1 MIEVSELENLIRK
14 IVREEIQLYLQQ
26 NQEINASQVNEE
38 HSEQSDTQENLK
50 KEQEEIDYE
59 LFEKRYEEALQ
70 IDDEVREKYKS
81 QVDKHG
87 SVVTLKN
94 ASEIL
99 NLSVYAIRK
108 LGKTDKNFPKI
119 YSAKV
124 DTARLFHWLDGGK
137 AYWNIGED
145 ND

>member
-1 MIEVSELENLIRK
+1 MSELDNLIRK

-26 NQEINASQVNEE
+26 NQEEVTSGQVNKEPM
-38 HSEQSDTQENLK
+38 EQSETQENVK
-50 KEQEEIDYE
+50 NQEEIDYE

-70 IDDEVREKYKS
+70 IDDEVRAKYKS

-119 YSAKV
+119 YNAKV

>member
-1 MIEVSELENLIRK
+1 MSELENLIRK

-26 NQEINASQVNEE
+26 NQEEVTSGQVNKEPM
-38 HSEQSDTQENLK
+38 EQSETQENVK
-50 KEQEEIDYE
+50 NQEEIDYE

-70 IDDEVREKYKS
+70 IDDQVREKYKS

-87 SVVTLKN
+87 SVVNLKN

>member
-26 NQEINASQVNEE
+26 NPEINTSQVHNE
-38 HSEQSDTQENLK
+38 HIEQSEKQENVK
-50 KEQEEIDYE
+50 KQEEIDYE
-59 LFEKRYEEALQ
+59 LFEKRYEEALK
-70 IDDEVREKYKS
+70 IDDQVREKYKS

-87 SVVTLKN
+87 SVITLKN

-99 NLSVYAIRK
+99 NLSVHAIRK

-119 YSAKV
+119 YSSKV